1 MKIFF
6 VYSSADSVSL
16 EVMKRISNIQE
27 LKSVTTPIDASHPE
41 INSVLKASK
50 KIVVNEIPV
59 IINYGSPDGS
69 IQKYEGL
76 KSVMDF
82 VDEVEQNIA
91 QHEAEAA
98 AVESTVTNLSDLGLY
113 EEPELMQAEEFK
125 PTVIQQPAQITPQNM
140 PIKAKRGAAQ
150 SRKIEDF
157 KAGRDRPMMNSTSDN
172 SDPARIKI
180 TSPPMTR

>member
-16 EVMKRISNIQE
+16 EVMKRISNIPE
-27 LKSVTTPIDASHPE
+27 LKSITTPIDASHPK
-41 INSVLKASK
+41 INSILKASK
-50 KIVVNEIPV
+50 KIVINEIPV

-76 KSVMDF
+76 QSVTDF

-91 QHEAEAA
+91 QHEAETA
-98 AVESTVTNLSDLGLY
+98 AVEPAVTNLSDLGLD
-113 EEPELMQAEEFK
+113 EEPEPVQVETFK
-125 PTVIQQPAQITPQNM
+125 PTLLQQPAHITPQNM

-157 KAGRDRPMMNSTSDN
+157 KAGRDRPMMNSASDN

-180 TSPPMTR
+180 TSPPMSR

>member
-27 LKSVTTPIDASHPE
+27 LKSITTPIDASHPE

-91 QHEAEAA
+91 QHEAEA
-98 AVESTVTNLSDLGLY
+98 VESTVTNLSDLGLY

-125 PTVIQQPAQITPQNM
+125 HTVIQQPAQITPQNM

-180 TSPPMTR
+180 TSPPLTR